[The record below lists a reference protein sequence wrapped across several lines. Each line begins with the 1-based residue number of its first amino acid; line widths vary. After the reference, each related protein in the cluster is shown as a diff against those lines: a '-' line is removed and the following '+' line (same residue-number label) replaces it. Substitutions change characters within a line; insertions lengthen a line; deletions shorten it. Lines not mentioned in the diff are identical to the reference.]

1 MIYHCFSLH
10 FYFWIQMKHQL
21 VHARSTLFRGL
32 EALASQVVSPY
43 CSVETALVVGRV
55 KPNAFPAPIIR
66 SVQGLSLP
74 NLGPAISEEALD
86 KLVHP
91 K

>member
-1 MIYHCFSLH
+1 LDSGET
-10 FYFWIQMKHQL
+10 
-21 VHARSTLFRGL
+21 STGACYCSLFRWL

-55 KPNAFPAPIIR
+55 KPNAFPAPVIR

-74 NLGPAISEEALD
+74 NLGYNPAISEEVLD
-86 KLVHP
+86 KQVNLNETAILP
-91 K
+91 GLS